1 MSENKNF
8 FWIVCIITAIGAIY
22 WSAMSMLQNSKPMF
36 IAFLIINIVVLVIDV
51 VCLVID
57 KKNKR

>member
-8 FWIVCIITAIGAIY
+8 LWIVCIITAIGAIY
-22 WSAMSMLQNSKPMF
+22 WSSMSMLQNSKPMF

-57 KKNKR
+57 KKNKC